1 MKNLVN
7 PEVKKSSA
15 IILIVII
22 SFSLIIN
29 CALYFSFN
37 GIKHSY
43 INGRAAVI
51 GKITETHPELANAL
65 VKASFESQNEEIIA
79 RGNEVLATYG
89 YDENIKFTFLPAT
102 NAAFKESMLILSVLV
117 LVLGI
122 AILVLNYWQYEIIY
136 SRVRLLTK
144 ASKEILEGNY
154 DMNIYKEK
162 EGDFAK
168 LFFGFN
174 NMRTIIQSQMID
186 LKKEKEFLVNLLS
199 DISHQLKTPLAAL
212 IVYNDILSKPGL
224 NKENKNRF
232 LENSKKQLSRMEW
245 LIKSMLKLAKVDAR
259 AIEFCIK
266 ENNLNQTVEDVFET
280 LKLMA
285 QRNEVQLWLDEASL
299 SGEICA
305 EYDEQWL
312 EEALINIIKNCI
324 EHSGGGNV
332 TVSLEET
339 LINTKIII
347 KDNGE
352 GIEEKDLPNIFKRF
366 YKGGKS
372 DSVGIGLS
380 LSKSII
386 EAQQGYIEVSS
397 KVNEGTE
404 FKVILMKNIK

>member
-51 GKITETHPELANAL
+51 GKITETHPELADEL
-65 VKASFESQNEEIIA
+65 VKASFEGENEDIIA
-79 RGNEVLATYG
+79 RGNEILATYG
-89 YDENIKFTFLPAT
+89 YDEDLKIIFLPAI
-102 NAAFKESMLILSVLV
+102 NASFKESMFILSVLM
-117 LVLGI
+117 LVLGA
-122 AILVLNYWQYEIIY
+122 AILGLNYWQYEIIY
-136 SRVRLLTK
+136 SRIRLLTK

-154 DMNIYKEK
+154 NMNIYEER

-168 LFFGFN
+168 LYFGFN
-174 NMRTIIQSQMID
+174 NMRTVIQSQMID

-212 IVYNDILSKPGL
+212 IVYNDILSKPDI
-224 NKENKNRF
+224 NEENKNKF
-232 LENSKKQLSRMEW
+232 LVNSKKQLNRMEW

-259 AIEFCIK
+259 AIDFCIK
-266 ENNLNQTVEDVFET
+266 ENNLSQTVEEVFET
-280 LKLMA
+280 LKVMA
-285 QRNEVQLWLDEASL
+285 QRNKVDLCFDEDSL
-299 SGEICA
+299 QDMIYA
-305 EYDEQWL
+305 RYDEQWL
-312 EEALINIIKNCI
+312 GEALINIIKNCI
-324 EHSGGGNV
+324 EHSGGGKV

-339 LINTKIII
+339 PINIKIII

-352 GIEEKDLPNIFKRF
+352 GIKEEDLPNIFKRF

-380 LSKSII
+380 LSKSIV
-386 EAQQGYIEVSS
+386 EAQDGYIEVNS
-397 KVNEGTE
+397 KVNVGTK
-404 FKVILMKNIK
+404 FKVILMKNI

>member
-29 CALYFSFN
+29 CVLYFSFN

-51 GKITETHPELANAL
+51 GKITETHPELVGEL
-65 VKASFESQNEEIIA
+65 VNASFEGQNEDLIA
-79 RGNEVLATYG
+79 RGNEILATYG
-89 YDENIKFTFLPAT
+89 YDEDLKFIFLPEI
-102 NAAFKESMLILSVLV
+102 NASFKESMFILSVLI
-117 LVLGI
+117 LVLGA
-122 AILVLNYWQYEIIY
+122 AIIGLNYWQYEIIY
-136 SRVRLLTK
+136 SRIRLLTK

-154 DMNIYKEK
+154 NMNIYEER

-168 LFFGFN
+168 LSFGFN
-174 NMRTIIQSQMID
+174 NMRTVIQSQMID

-212 IVYNDILSKPGL
+212 VVYNDILSKPDI
-224 NKENKNRF
+224 NEENKNKF
-232 LENSKKQLSRMEW
+232 LENSKKQLNRMEW

-259 AIEFCIK
+259 AIDFCIK
-266 ENNLNQTVEDVFET
+266 ENNLSQTVAEVFET
-280 LKLMA
+280 LKVMA
-285 QRNEVQLWLDEASL
+285 QRNKVNLCFEEDSL
-299 SGEICA
+299 QDIIYA
-305 EYDEQWL
+305 RYDEQWL
-312 EEALINIIKNCI
+312 GEALINIIKNCV
-324 EHSGGGNV
+324 EHSGGGKV

-339 LINTKIII
+339 PINIKIII

-352 GIEEKDLPNIFKRF
+352 GIEEEDLPNIFKRF

-380 LSKSII
+380 LSKSIV
-386 EAQQGYIEVSS
+386 EAQDGYIEVNS
-397 KVNEGTE
+397 KVNVGTK
-404 FKVILMKNIK
+404 FKVILMKNI

>member
-1 MKNLVN
+1 MRDLVN

-15 IILIVII
+15 IILIVVFV
-22 SFSLIIN
+22 FSLMIN
-29 CALYFSFN
+29 CALYFSFD
-37 GIKHSY
+37 GIKDSY
-43 INGRAAVI
+43 ISGRAAVI
-51 GKITETHPELANAL
+51 GKITETHPELADEL
-65 VKASFESQNEEIIA
+65 VKASFESQKEEVIE
-79 RGNEVLATYG
+79 RGNQILTQYG
-89 YDENIKFTFLPAT
+89 YNENLKFIFLPSIYD
-102 NAAFKESMLILSVLV
+102 AFKESCFSLTILALIF
-117 LVLGI
+117 GI
-122 AILVLNYWQYEIIY
+122 AIVGLNYCQYEIIY
-136 SRVRLLTK
+136 SRIRILTK

-154 DMNIYKEK
+154 DMNIYEEK

-168 LFFGFN
+168 LSFGFN

-212 IVYNDILSKPGL
+212 IVYNDILSKPDITE
-224 NKENKNRF
+224 ENKNKF
-232 LENSKKQLSRMEW
+232 LLNSKKQLNRMEW

-285 QRNEVQLWLDEASL
+285 QRNEVQLWFDEASL

-339 LINTKIII
+339 PINTKIII

-386 EAQQGYIEVSS
+386 EAQQGYIEVGS